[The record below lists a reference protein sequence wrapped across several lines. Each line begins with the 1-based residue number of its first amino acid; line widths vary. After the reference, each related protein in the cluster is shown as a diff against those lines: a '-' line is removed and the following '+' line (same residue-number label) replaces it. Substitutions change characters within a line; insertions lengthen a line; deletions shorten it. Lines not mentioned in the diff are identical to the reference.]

1 MIIVHKEFLAEQWRE
16 RIQQFCPGSTIGL
29 VQGDTINIEC
39 DFVIAMLQSL
49 SMREYSFKHF
59 ESIGVVFAD
68 EAHHVCAKVFSQA
81 LFKFCPRYCF
91 ALSAT
96 PDRKDGL
103 TKVLHWFFGE
113 ETFVAR
119 RENQSQVVVN
129 QVPFDC
135 KEFRGCDVRVLC
147 RFACSAC
154 CSHT

>member
-1 MIIVHKEFLAEQWRE
+1 MFESSLKRPLSNLQEFLAQQWRE
-16 RIQQFCPGSTIGL
+16 RINQFCPGSTIGL

-81 LFKFCPRYCF
+81 LFKFCPRHCF

-103 TKVLHWFFGE
+103 TKVLHW
-113 ETFVAR
+113 
-119 RENQSQVVVN
+119 
-129 QVPFDC
+129 
-135 KEFRGCDVRVLC
+135 CDVSEHLMFTVGRAPSGALLID
-147 RFACSAC
+147 
-154 CSHT
+154 